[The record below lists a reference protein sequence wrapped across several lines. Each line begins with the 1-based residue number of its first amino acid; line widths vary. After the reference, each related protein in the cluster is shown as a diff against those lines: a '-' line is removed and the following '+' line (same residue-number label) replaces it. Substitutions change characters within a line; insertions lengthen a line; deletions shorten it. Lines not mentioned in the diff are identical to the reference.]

1 MRFFVILAIF
11 GLGVSSLV
19 LPVRN
24 AAETLESREVADPAV
39 ELTDAA
45 GV

>member
-11 GLGVSSLV
+11 GLGASALV
-19 LPVRN
+19 LPVRD
-24 AAETLESREVADPAV
+24 AADTLESREVADPTV
-39 ELTDAA
+39 ELIDQE